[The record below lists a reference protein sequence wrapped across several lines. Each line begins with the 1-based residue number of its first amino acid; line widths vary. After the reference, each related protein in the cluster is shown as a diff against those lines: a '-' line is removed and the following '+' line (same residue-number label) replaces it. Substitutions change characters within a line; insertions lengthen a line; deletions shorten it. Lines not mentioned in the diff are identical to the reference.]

1 MFFQFIGKIIF
12 YYPQAMLFIEL
23 NLMMSSTKFFFYEK
37 IVLNDNVQDIIFSK
51 KMKAFIFTSQNKLL
65 ILRKK
70 YD

>member
-1 MFFQFIGKIIF
+1 
-12 YYPQAMLFIEL
+12 MLFIEL